1 MSAAE
6 DFRFRKNVLPG
17 GDERLKRFSPRAALK
32 AQMAHA
38 QAEETRVDWE
48 GGLVQ
53 RARAGDR
60 RAFERLYREHA
71 GRVYGLCLRMTRDA
85 QLAED
90 CTQDTFINAW
100 RALAKFE
107 TRSSLA
113 TWLHRIAVNVTLAK
127 RRRSGPVEPLPEAED
142 GVLAAE
148 WTLETPVEVQEIES
162 AISELPDGARDAL
175 VLHALYGYSHGEAAQ
190 MLGIAEGTCKAQLHR
205 ARKLLRE
212 RLGVEVN

>member
-1 MSAAE
+1 
-6 DFRFRKNVLPG
+6 
-17 GDERLKRFSPRAALK
+17 
-32 AQMAHA
+32 MAHA
-38 QAEETRVDWE
+38 QAEEPRVDWE
-48 GGLVQ
+48 GALVQ

-60 RAFERLYREHA
+60 RAFERLYREQV

-100 RALAKFE
+100 RALAQFE

-113 TWLHRIAVNVTLAK
+113 TWLHRIAVNVSLAK
-127 RRRSGPVEPLPEAED
+127 RRKSGPVEPLPEEE
-142 GVLAAE
+142 GVGAE
-148 WTLETPVEVQEIES
+148 WTLETPVEVQELEC
-162 AISELPDGARDAL
+162 AIGELPDGARDAL

-212 RLGVEVN
+212 RLGVEVS